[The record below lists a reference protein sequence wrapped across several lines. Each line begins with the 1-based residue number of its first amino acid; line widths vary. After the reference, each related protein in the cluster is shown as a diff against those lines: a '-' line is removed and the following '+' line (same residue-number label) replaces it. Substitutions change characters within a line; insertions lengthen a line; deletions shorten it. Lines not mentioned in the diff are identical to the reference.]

1 MRMPYR
7 STLAESREGIRR
19 FLGLFRFETKQ
30 GALYNGPGILDSW
43 IVPIVAWAAV
53 LATLVAIV
61 AVLLGPAE

>member
-1 MRMPYR
+1 MPYR
-7 STLAESREGIRR
+7 ATLVESREGMRR

-30 GALYNGPGILDSW
+30 GALNNGPGILDGW
-43 IVPIVAWAAV
+43 IVAILGWAAV